1 MYLFNYIFMGIS
13 RYSVQDVTP
22 AGEALYYWLLLT
34 APKTLFVLYTVYL
47 YKSFTLLK
55 DCAAFPNNLYFF
67 PPLSHTQS
75 GTLIEFFE

>member
-34 APKTLFVLYTVYL
+34 APKTGSICPLYCLLIQVLYI
-47 YKSFTLLK
+47 
-55 DCAAFPNNLYFF
+55 A
-67 PPLSHTQS
+67 
-75 GTLIEFFE
+75 